1 MKARIK
7 ETGEIV
13 GEIRIKRK
21 LGGIKGKFPLIIISY
36 LWKVI

>member
-13 GEIRIKRK
+13 DTEDCMPWYWT
-21 LGGIKGKFPLIIISY
+21 LLTEHIS
-36 LWKVI
+36 